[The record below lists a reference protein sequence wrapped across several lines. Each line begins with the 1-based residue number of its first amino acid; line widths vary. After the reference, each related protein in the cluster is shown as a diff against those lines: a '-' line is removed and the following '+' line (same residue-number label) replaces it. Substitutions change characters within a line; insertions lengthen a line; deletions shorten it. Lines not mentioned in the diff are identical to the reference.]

1 MTDAGPAAE
10 AETLDRASDL
20 PLFLQIRQ
28 RLLREI
34 LDWPAGDRRFPPE
47 AQLATRFGV
56 SKMTVRQALQGLV
69 DQGLLARRRGAGT
82 VVTDEAVSVER
93 LTPALDIDAQH
104 RAAGRSVETEV
115 LSVVERPAQPAE
127 AEALALAEGAAI
139 VEIRRLR
146 RIAGAPAALDERAL
160 AADLAARAGFDEQSA
175 AGSIIDRLRTAA
187 PVARAEWRLS
197 AHHPDAQTAALLMI
211 ARDAPVLT
219 RALTY
224 RDKAG
229 APLMI
234 GRTVHRSDLLAC
246 EVAIDLGDGAETL

>member
-1 MTDAGPAAE
+1 MAAADPFSE
-10 AETLDRASDL
+10 GETLDRASDL

-34 LDWPAGDRRFPPE
+34 LDWPTADRRFPPE
-47 AQLATRFGV
+47 AQLAERFGV

-115 LSVVERPAQPAE
+115 LSVLQRPALPAE

-160 AADLAARAGFDEQSA
+160 EAGLAARAGFDEETA
-175 AGSIIDRLRTAA
+175 AGSIIDRLRAAA

-211 ARDAPVLT
+211 GRDAPVLT

-224 RDKAG
+224 RG
-229 APLMI
+229 RNGGTVMI

-246 EVAIDLGDGAETL
+246 EVAIDLDGSAGSG